1 MQLAQL
7 RYLLATAETGSFRA
21 AAAKLY
27 VSQSSVSVAVRDLE
41 RECGVTVFERTA
53 RGVTL
58 TAEGAELANY
68 ARNVVVQADIMEQ
81 RYAKAQRAGR
91 GRFAVSSQHYSLVV
105 DAFADLVASHVGEG
119 CDLALRES
127 HTDEIIRDVR
137 ERRSEVGVV
146 YLSNYNERVMR
157 RALDEAGL
165 KFSSLYKAIPH
176 AIVGAGHPLA
186 GRERIALGD
195 LAPFRRI
202 EQEQGMEASSF
213 FAEEPIAAAPSAR
226 CIAVSDNGT
235 MATLLAR
242 SDAYALGTGAFR
254 AEGDVAA
261 VPIETDEVMDVGYI
275 MPHDAQP
282 SVLARTFLELLARR
296 IAGFDGPIEVTS
308 LVCELAAGK
317 VYDDAR

>member
-1 MQLAQL
+1 MQLTQL
-7 RYLLATAETGSFRA
+7 RYLIATAETGSFRA
-21 AAAKLY
+21 AASKLY
-27 VSQSSVSVAVRDLE
+27 VSQSSVSVAIRDLE
-41 RECGVTVFERTA
+41 RECGTTIFERTA

-58 TAEGAELANY
+58 TAEGIELVNY
-68 ARNVVVQADIMEQ
+68 ARNVIVQADIMEQ

-105 DAFADLVASHVGEG
+105 DAFADLMATHAGEEF
-119 CDLALRES
+119 DLALRES
-127 HTDEIIRDVR
+127 HTDEILRDVS
-137 ERRSEVGVV
+137 ERRSDLGIV

-157 RALDEAGL
+157 RALDEFGL
-165 KFSSLYKAIPH
+165 EFSSLYKAVPH
-176 AIVGAGHPLA
+176 AIVDAEHPLA
-186 GRERIALGD
+186 SSGRITLAD

-226 CIAVSDNGT
+226 HVTVNDNGT

-254 AEGDVAA
+254 AEGNVVA

-275 MPHDAQP
+275 MPQDAQLGE
-282 SVLARTFLELLARR
+282 VARTFLELLAQR
-296 IAGFDGPIEVTS
+296 IVGFDGPIEVTP
-308 LVCELAAGK
+308 LARELAAGK
-317 VYDDAR
+317 GVSDG